1 MKKLF
6 FCAAALLMAISFT
19 ACTKDDDEGSGDG
32 GNTTTYYVTRVETF
46 NSDDNTLMST
56 ATLKYDEQN
65 RLIAVNDISLVYEG
79 NKLIWIEDGNQGDT
93 LLLNDKGFPTQTIDG
108 LDSFEYDN
116 DGYLMKI
123 LHAYDSGFDDYFDDC
138 FIWENGDLIEIHSN
152 NSNNTVT
159 YSYYYSY
166 YDYINNQNLWIEVMS
181 PDVDNYSFLICCGR
195 NTRRL
200 MKSQRIETDGYIV
213 YFNYKYELD
222 SKGRPVTIYEEWKDS
237 YGGTHNYTYKLS
249 YK

>member
-19 ACTKDDDEGSGDG
+19 ACTKDDDESSDGG
-32 GNTTTYYVTRVETF
+32 GNTPAYYVTRVETF

-56 ATLKYDEQN
+56 ATLEYDEQN
-65 RLIAVNDISLVYEG
+65 RLIAVNDCSLVYEG

-93 LLLNDKGFPTQTIDG
+93 LLLNDKGFPIIDG
-108 LDSFEYDN
+108 SVRHEYDN

-138 FIWENGDLIEIHSN
+138 FIWGNGDLIEIHSN

-166 YDYINNQNLWIEVMS
+166 YDYINNQNLCIEFMS
-181 PDVDNYSFLICCGR
+181 PDVDDYSFLMCCGR
-195 NTRRL
+195 NTRHL
-200 MKSQRIETDGYIV
+200 VKSQRIETDGYIV